1 MKEYKAILAGDS
13 LAFDRLYR
21 QYCPIV
27 YKMRKKYY
35 LRGFDLDDWIQEGR
49 IIFYKSLERYD
60 EQKNTS
66 IGRFFK
72 MNLENH
78 IKSLVRKQCAIK
90 RTIDTTSVS
99 LEQKVESQ
107 GETVFNEISM
117 IPDDVLDQIIIRE
130 NLEEL
135 PVTLSPFE
143 KTTFQE
149 YMCGKNLAEI
159 AEAKKVKECTIRSA
173 YDRAKKKIKTLI
185 YD

>member
-1 MKEYKAILAGDS
+1 MEEYKAILAGDS

-49 IIFYKSLERYD
+49 IIFYKSIERYD
-60 EQKNTS
+60 SQQNTS

-90 RTIDTTSVS
+90 RTIDATSVS
-99 LEQKVESQ
+99 LDQKIESQ
-107 GETVFNEISM
+107 GESFFNEMSLAS
-117 IPDDVLDQIIIRE
+117 DDVLDQMIIRE
-130 NLEEL
+130 KLEEL
-135 PVTLSPFE
+135 PITLSQFE

-159 AEAKKVKECTIRSA
+159 AEEKKVNECTIRSA
-173 YDRAKKKIKTLI
+173 YDRAKKKIKALI